1 MLPRVFSP
9 HPKTRNNGSDGPAF
23 KFRSPIHSPFS
34 GNCFILEKLR
44 QKKTPQGL
52 IALGE
57 KWSFLGK
64 KGSFWKSRKVLD
76 GGGYSLMPQEGH
88 HTADYVMISDRRR
101 KDIGTRRSFPFPLWV
116 QNQFPFAQHFHLNPL
131 KQWFI
136 LNKLYK
142 KRGHVQWV
150 TQVADHPKIYFV
162 SLQNAWSSNSIV
174 FKIFIYLASW
184 GLSCNP
190 WDLHYVVP
198 CCVMGSSVVAHGF
211 SSCITWA
218 R

>member
-1 MLPRVFSP
+1 MTVYFTTNSPLVTNNGVVAQLSKCPKTPSKIKLLSCCLESLVPLDHQP
-9 HPKTRNNGSDGPAF
+9 HPKTRHNGSDGPAI

-116 QNQFPFAQHFHLNPL
+116 QNHSFLLPGI
-131 KQWFI
+131 FI
-136 LNKLYK
+136 LI
-142 KRGHVQWV
+142 
-150 TQVADHPKIYFV
+150 P
-162 SLQNAWSSNSIV
+162 
-174 FKIFIYLASW
+174 
-184 GLSCNP
+184 
-190 WDLHYVVP
+190 
-198 CCVMGSSVVAHGF
+198 
-211 SSCITWA
+211 
-218 R
+218 